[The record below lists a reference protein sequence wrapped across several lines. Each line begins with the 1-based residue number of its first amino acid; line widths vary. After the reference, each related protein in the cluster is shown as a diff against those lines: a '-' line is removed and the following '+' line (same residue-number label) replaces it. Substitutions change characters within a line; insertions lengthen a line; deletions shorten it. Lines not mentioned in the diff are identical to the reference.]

1 MTRESAARWPG
12 RRLLATLLDVSIFLT
27 PVAAASAALWVVA
40 GQVTG
45 LSTVWRVL
53 VLLGVASLAAG
64 AAERVVRRFL
74 PLSALLRFTMLFPD
88 RAPSRFAVA
97 REAGN
102 PRELMARLES
112 GDVDEATAARNIL
125 ALVGALAAH
134 DRKTR
139 GHSERVRA
147 YTDLL
152 SEALGLGEADRDR
165 LRWSALLHD
174 IGKLRVDAA
183 ILNKAGK
190 PTDAEWAALRSHPHH
205 GEKLAGPLLP
215 WLGVWGQAI
224 VEHHERV
231 DGAGYPHGL
240 AGDDI
245 SLGGRILAVVDS
257 FETMT
262 AVRAYKKALSHRA
275 ARIELARCAG
285 TQFDAPLVRC
295 FLGISLPR
303 VIWAMGPFSA
313 LLQLPWATSLQ
324 YAGSRVLGLTGA
336 TAAIA
341 GPVIAAGAVTVAVAP
356 TVAAG
361 ATHSHEPAQS
371 VAQTGVTS
379 RHDGQPAGPT
389 PHPSGSDA
397 SQSPLPT
404 AAVAEV
410 TPSSSPQ
417 PNSPGPSGSPTPV
430 PAGTAGPPRT
440 TPTPTP
446 TLPLPLPLPLPS
458 LSLPPLPLPTLSLPP
473 LPLPSLPPLPLPLPT
488 LPKL

>member
-1 MTRESAARWPG
+1 MDEPTERWPG
-12 RRLLATLLDVSIFLT
+12 RRLLAALLDVSIFLA
-27 PVAAASAALWVVA
+27 PIAAASATLWVLTRRVS
-40 GQVTG
+40 G
-45 LSTVWRVL
+45 LHPVWRVL
-53 VLLGVASLAAG
+53 VLLGVATLVAAVVQ
-64 AAERVVRRFL
+64 RLVRRFL
-74 PLSALLRFTMLFPD
+74 PLTALLRLTMVFPD

-102 PRELMARLES
+102 PRELMGRLES

-139 GHSERVRA
+139 GHSERIRA

-152 SEALGLGEADRDR
+152 SNELGLDDSDRDR

-190 PTDAEWAALRSHPHH
+190 PTDAEWDALRSHPHH
-205 GEKLAGPLLP
+205 GEVLAGALLP

-224 VEHHERV
+224 VEHHERF

-240 AGDDI
+240 AGTEI

-262 AVRAYKKALSHRA
+262 AVRSYKKAMSHRT
-275 ARIELARCAG
+275 ARFELARCAG
-285 TQFDAPLVRC
+285 SQFDAAVVRS

-303 VIWAMGPFSA
+303 LIWAMGPFSA

-324 YAGSRVLGLTGA
+324 YAGSRAVGMSTA

-341 GPVIAAGAVTVAVAP
+341 GPVIAAGVV
-356 TVAAG
+356 
-361 ATHSHEPAQS
+361 
-371 VAQTGVTS
+371 
-379 RHDGQPAGPT
+379 
-389 PHPSGSDA
+389 
-397 SQSPLPT
+397 T
-404 AAVAEV
+404 AAVAPAAAAAPHHPGHGPSRPAPHAVV
-410 TPSSSPQ
+410 TSHHDHRPADATTSGPGDGGSSLPRASTAVSPSPSAHGSTAAPDPTTGTTGSTGPTGSPQ
-417 PNSPGPSGSPTPV
+417 PSPS
-430 PAGTAGPPRT
+430 A
-440 TPTPTP
+440 TP
-446 TLPLPLPLPLPS
+446 TLPLPIPVPLPT
-458 LSLPPLPLPTLSLPP
+458 LSVSVPPLPLPTLSP
-473 LPLPSLPPLPLPLPT
+473 LPLPSLPLPLPT
-488 LPKL
+488 LPAL